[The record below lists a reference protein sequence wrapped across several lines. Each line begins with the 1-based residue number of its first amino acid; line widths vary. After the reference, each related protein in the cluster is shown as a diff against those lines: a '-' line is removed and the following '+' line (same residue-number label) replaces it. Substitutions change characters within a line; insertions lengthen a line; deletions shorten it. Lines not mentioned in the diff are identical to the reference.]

1 MNERRKKNKENRNRS
16 AKRNCG
22 KNAIDYSQN
31 VPTLTLEM
39 IQIPILLYK
48 THEKK
53 KMKNWL

>member
-53 KMKNWL
+53 K